1 MDGIKA
7 QPLLKIRY
15 FLLILISCFVT
26 VNQQYL
32 LQFLLNMLP
41 LRKEL
46 FWDTDFN
53 NLYVE
58 KHKRIIIERVLT
70 LGNLDEFLFIL
81 NTYDNQTLISVI
93 QQLGYI
99 DPKTLSFVESFFNLS
114 KKELTCYIKKQSATT
129 HWN

>member
-1 MDGIKA
+1 
-7 QPLLKIRY
+7 
-15 FLLILISCFVT
+15 
-26 VNQQYL
+26 
-32 LQFLLNMLP
+32 MLP

-46 FWDTDFN
+46 FWDTDFE

-99 DPKTLSFVESFFNLS
+99 DPKTLSFVESFFNLN